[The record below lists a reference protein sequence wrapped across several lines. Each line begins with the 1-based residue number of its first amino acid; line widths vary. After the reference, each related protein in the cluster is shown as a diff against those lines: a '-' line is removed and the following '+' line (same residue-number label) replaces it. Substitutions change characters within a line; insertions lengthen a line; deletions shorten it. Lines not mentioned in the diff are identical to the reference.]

1 VGSVIFLE
9 TLTRPL
15 CLLPQAIFRMK
26 TLLSVILCSLAMTSA
41 RAQLFGPGSMQGALF
56 GGLAGGIIGHNN
68 ANQTGRGVAIGVASG
83 LILGALADS
92 SANQAYY
99 GNTQVP
105 VPYAPDYPACTT
117 TSYSPSTDYARPNYA
132 VAGTLLGGLAG
143 AIIGHNSGSLSHNGW
158 QGAAIGAGAG
168 LLLGGLAEQ
177 NARVQEAAAAPPVV
191 ITPAAP
197 AAAPA
202 PVTIINNNYNAPAT
216 PMSGANSLFGRN

>member
-1 VGSVIFLE
+1 
-9 TLTRPL
+9 
-15 CLLPQAIFRMK
+15 MK
-26 TLLSVILCSLAMTSA
+26 TFLSFILCSLAMTSA
-41 RAQLFGPGSMQGALF
+41 QAQLLGPNSMQGALF

-68 ANQTGRGVAIGVASG
+68 AHQTGRGVAIGAASG
-83 LILGALADS
+83 LILGALVDS
-92 SANQAYY
+92 SANQVYY

-105 VPYAPDYPACTT
+105 VPEASYYPSYV
-117 TSYSPSTDYARPNYA
+117 TSGYSPSPDYVRPNYA

-177 NARVQEAAAAPPVV
+177 NARVHEAAAAPPVV
-191 ITPAAP
+191 VTTPAP
-197 AAAPA
+197 AAPA
-202 PVTIINNNYNAPAT
+202 PVTIINNYYNAPAAT